1 MSEDQRPPRILRLH
15 GSMAALLLAWG
26 LGVGGAL
33 PARAQDWM
41 GMVELYGQGV
51 VNTLSN
57 ELLTPRR
64 IRPSGTR
71 AEPATPAPAQPQG
84 QPQAAPD
91 PEALRF
97 ASSPEVSEELAGVF
111 ARTLAPAL
119 SPGRTAAE
127 LEEAIRGGQLQGAFA
142 QALAAYGFSDQDMGD
157 VTAGHLVML
166 WQVANDSIADPPRS
180 GVLAVRKSI
189 HEALSLAPWPRALDD
204 AQKQTFS
211 ETLVIGT
218 MLIVAR
224 YLHGKETQNAA
235 VVEMARQDAK
245 EMLASYGAPDPTRFD
260 LTEAGLVPR

>member
-1 MSEDQRPPRILRLH
+1 MSEDRTPPRIPHALNARRAI
-15 GSMAALLLAWG
+15 GAALLAAS
-26 LGVGGAL
+26 LGAAPV
-33 PARAQDWM
+33 RAQDWM

-57 ELLTPRR
+57 ELLAPQQIQPSKTARPEPR
-64 IRPSGTR
+64 
-71 AEPATPAPAQPQG
+71 PAPEA
-84 QPQAAPD
+84 QAAPD

-97 ASSPEVSEELAGVF
+97 VSSPEVSEELAGIF
-111 ARTLAPAL
+111 ARTLASAL

-127 LEEAIRGGQLQGAFA
+127 LEEAIRGGELQGAFA
-142 QALAAYGFSDQDMGD
+142 QALAAYGFSDRDMGD

-166 WQVANDSIADPPRS
+166 WQVANDSIADPPRA
-180 GVLAVRKSI
+180 GVLAVRESI
-189 HEALSLAPWPRALDD
+189 HEALAVAPWPRALDD
-204 AQKQTFS
+204 AQKQSFS
-211 ETLVIGT
+211 ETLVVGT

-224 YLHGKETQNAA
+224 YLHGKETENAA